1 VKDAALIYEIK
12 TKLSMTKQDNMMVIE
27 YYNTMKSFWL
37 ELDYYQDFK
46 MQCNDDA
53 VILKNYVERER
64 IFEFLAG
71 LNIEFDQMRVQILG
85 KESLPSLNEVF
96 SVIRAEEGRRTVM
109 LDAPNTEG
117 SAMLITNSRNM
128 GDAMNGAEV
137 GKIEGKKS
145 LKMICF
151 VTIARRQVIQRR
163 LAGNSMENHQGW
175 GIMEDTNRI
184 SQEDMHI

>member
-1 VKDAALIYEIK
+1 
-12 TKLSMTKQDNMMVIE
+12 
-27 YYNTMKSFWL
+27 
-37 ELDYYQDFK
+37 
-46 MQCNDDA
+46 MQCSDDA

-71 LNIEFDQMRVQILG
+71 LNIEFDQIRVQILG

-96 SVIRAEEGRRTVM
+96 SVIRAEEGKRTVM
-109 LDAPNTEG
+109 LDAPNTKG
-117 SAMLITNSRNM
+117 SVMLITYSRNM

-175 GIMEDTNRI
+175 GVMEDTNGI